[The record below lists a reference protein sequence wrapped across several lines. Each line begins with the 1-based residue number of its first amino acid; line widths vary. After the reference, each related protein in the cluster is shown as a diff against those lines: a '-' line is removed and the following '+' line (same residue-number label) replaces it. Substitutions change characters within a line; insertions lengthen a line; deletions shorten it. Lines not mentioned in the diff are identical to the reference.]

1 MAAKLGG
8 DDDEGIVDINIT
20 PFVDIILVV
29 LIIFMVTAT
38 YIVEE
43 SIKVNLPEAAT
54 GEATEDISLAI
65 SMDAAKQMYLDGEQ
79 TTEIQLRQRL
89 QSELLHAKEKQVDV
103 VCLIGADRT
112 VSHGD
117 VIQIIDLVKQEGV
130 TKFAI
135 NIDPIEISEIQSR
148 TKELDSTS
156 IKEE

>member
-54 GEATEDISLAI
+54 GEARPS
-65 SMDAAKQMYLDGEQ
+65 
-79 TTEIQLRQRL
+79 
-89 QSELLHAKEKQVDV
+89 
-103 VCLIGADRT
+103 
-112 VSHGD
+112 
-117 VIQIIDLVKQEGV
+117 
-130 TKFAI
+130 
-135 NIDPIEISEIQSR
+135 
-148 TKELDSTS
+148 
-156 IKEE
+156 